1 MDCSLLGKFCI
12 LEISHE
18 MSQYRHLSPTRCCV
32 LTGGDAHRTPCSKS
46 QEVFYPGM
54 IAQRFVNAFLLPSLT
69 ENMNYT
75 NGFPCPSKVQTDF
88 VGHSTHSTWNS
99 PASDPTAWEH
109 TSFVN
114 SPVSA
119 ALPLLPSLLS
129 SLLLPAVSSPQAELV
144 GFTHK
149 SSGSILK
156 HPCRQMGGACGPG
169 RK

>member
-119 ALPLLPSLLS
+119 ALPSPSLPTLS
-129 SLLLPAVSSPQAELV
+129 LAPSSSEFP
-144 GFTHK
+144 
-149 SSGSILK
+149 SGRAGGV
-156 HPCRQMGGACGPG
+156 HTQEQRQHHEASV
-169 RK
+169 